1 MKRNEILLAF
11 AVMCAFVS
19 CGGNGNSDEPV
30 SKVPAVPSGIT
41 LHSKTETSL
50 SFQWDAVSDATGY
63 EWKLLQGS
71 ETIKEGNSVNRN
83 AVIYGLTKNTTYK
96 FAVRSVAADL
106 HSEYSS
112 FLEAT
117 TDGQEEPPVPPQ
129 PPVSKIEYSEFKI
142 PACEE
147 DGVPRAFPGAEGGG
161 AFVTGGRGGQ
171 VIHVTNLNDSG
182 GGSLRAALN
191 TKGPRTIVFDVA
203 GIIELKS
210 TLKIES
216 GYGDVTIAGQTAPG
230 KGICLKNYTFRINA
244 SNVIIRF
251 IHCRMGDECKTE
263 DDAMN
268 LYTSGNDIQDVI
280 IDHCSLSWSTDECGS
295 FYGMTNFS
303 LQWCILSEGLR
314 NSIHGKG
321 KHGYGGIWGGANAT
335 YHHNILAHHDSRNP
349 RFDHDYV
356 STLKGPVDFV
366 NNVIYNWGDNSSYG
380 GESANETNTYKQ
392 YNIVGNYYKPGP
404 ATASS
409 KHRFIDPW
417 TKDCSNCTKATGCST
432 IVPGHFYMTGNVMA
446 GNDEADAGKTS
457 DNWTGTTAD
466 SDVIGK
472 IKSASPFYWSGKAA
486 VMTIHTADD
495 AFRKALDHAG
505 ASLDR
510 DDVDVRIAR
519 ETRNGTYTHKGSNGS
534 TNGFIDSQS
543 DAGGWPSYSATSQQL
558 ERVADSDKDGIPDY
572 YEELFGLDKD
582 RASDADAKSLD
593 TKGRYTNLEMYLH
606 YLVRDIISAQNEGGS
621 YKKL

>member
-268 LYTSGNDIQDVI
+268 LYTSGNDIQDII

-295 FYGMTNFS
+295 FYGMTNFT

-495 AFRKALDHAG
+495 AFLKTLDHAG

>member
-1 MKRNEILLAF
+1 MKRNGILLAF

-19 CGGNGNSDEPV
+19 CGGNGNSDVPV
-30 SKVPAVPSGIT
+30 SKAPAVPSGIT

-96 FAVRSVAADL
+96 FAVRSVAGDQ

-117 TDGQEEPPVPPQ
+117 TEGQEEPPVPPQ

-142 PACEE
+142 PAGEE

-321 KHGYGGIWGGANAT
+321 KHGYGGIWGGSNAT

-558 ERVADSDKDGIPDY
+558 ERVTDSDKDGIPDY